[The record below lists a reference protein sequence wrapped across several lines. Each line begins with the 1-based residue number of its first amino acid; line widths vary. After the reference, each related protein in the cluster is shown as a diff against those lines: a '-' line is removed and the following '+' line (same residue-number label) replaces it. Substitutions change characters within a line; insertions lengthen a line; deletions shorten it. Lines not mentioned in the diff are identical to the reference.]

1 MGLHSVTFAMLCA
14 STECALSCVLV
25 FSEETDYLA
34 HLSVKW
40 EENNMLKEFDQAR
53 NLN

>member
-1 MGLHSVTFAMLCA
+1 MGLHSATFAMLHP
-14 STECALSCVLV
+14 STECALSCDLV

-40 EENNMLKEFDQAR
+40 EENNKLKEFEQVR
-53 NLN
+53 SLN